1 MKLPYNEAICRLCP
15 FNDKKDGTVTEPV
28 QLGKF
33 GAIRYINCLRD
44 NEGAKEH
51 FCHTLKDDNYLWLS
65 QTVNF
70 EKCLFDPENI
80 PLLVEGKVAY
90 TDFS

>member
-1 MKLPYNEAICRLCP
+1 MTLPYNEAICRNCS
-15 FNDKKDGTVTEPV
+15 FYDKKNSTVSEPV

-33 GAIRYINCLRD
+33 GAIKYINCLRD

-51 FCHTLKDDNYLWLS
+51 FNRTLKNDNDLWLS
-65 QTVNF
+65 QIVNF

-80 PLLVEGKVAY
+80 SSKLEGEVY
-90 TDFS
+90 